1 MRQASVVR
9 LRAFSPW
16 GSGTRHISAGLEND
30 RIIPSL
36 GEGGQPAGGITEG
49 GIQIHD
55 PAQPLYG
62 TGLVPDLLQEQPPGG
77 RGKGR
82 RASTLRLATAAVH
95 ADAAR
100 WYEALVGVG
109 RETDASALADML
121 VGLQPSAQAYLALI
135 AAAKAAGRLDLG
147 RDLTEKGLGALPEG
161 PQRQE
166 LRRVS
171 RLLLRED
178 G

>member
-62 TGLVPDLLQEQPPGG
+62 TGLVPDLLQEQ
-77 RGKGR
+77 RESIQDTR
-82 RASTLRLATAAVH
+82 RRSFLVSGVCFGSSEDLDRLRFPIGTL
-95 ADAAR
+95 
-100 WYEALVGVG
+100 EALPHDFPHAHGIL
-109 RETDASALADML
+109 LA
-121 VGLQPSAQAYLALI
+121 
-135 AAAKAAGRLDLG
+135 R
-147 RDLTEKGLGALPEG
+147 
-161 PQRQE
+161 
-166 LRRVS
+166 
-171 RLLLRED
+171 
-178 G
+178 